1 MSDPVQFHETVSAIV
16 GEIERRDWSSLQE
29 AEKCRGFDKHCAS
42 VHIGVTAEAGDL
54 AHFTGGGAELYLLE
68 NA

>member
-1 MSDPVQFHETVSAIV
+1 LERSNGETGRLYKKPKNA
-16 GEIERRDWSSLQE
+16 E
-29 AEKCRGFDKHCAS
+29 AFDKHYAS